1 MKEPV
6 KYKEGLNIYRKLD
19 KYYLMIAGLYTKLV
33 TVLQGNKLLP
43 LRLTAIICISNQ
55 PPKSIT
61 QPVLSQTLRILIN
74 IKEWSEQSIIPSII
88 FERSVP
94 LEDIEMRFS
103 ALPYIQIL
111 YNFSYTYKKTIF
123 C

>member
-6 KYKEGLNIYRKLD
+6 KYKEGLNIYRQLD

-61 QPVLSQTLRILIN
+61 
-74 IKEWSEQSIIPSII
+74 
-88 FERSVP
+88 
-94 LEDIEMRFS
+94 
-103 ALPYIQIL
+103 
-111 YNFSYTYKKTIF
+111 
-123 C
+123 